1 MISEKLRETL
11 PIKIEE
17 ELDLMGKKFNIL
29 VVDDDLKNI
38 QVGINFL
45 RKNKDYHLVFATS
58 GIQALERV
66 ESVEFDLILLDIIM
80 PVMDGYEVCRRLKEN
95 EKTRDI
101 PVLFLTAKQGSE
113 NIVRGFEAGGADYIT
128 KPFSS
133 HELIARVKTHL
144 ELRNHYQKEI
154 ERLQKALNQ
163 SQKVEAIRFRVN
175 GLVHECNNFLNA
187 ISPNIH
193 WIKSNVK
200 KKEFNLDAYEEY
212 FQGIVSSVMKTSG
225 LLKQFSELGQ
235 KNSSEPEIV
244 NMNTVVKDITKLYKP
259 SFKDKVEL
267 KIDFL
272 DRPALTL
279 AETMHIEQVLLNM
292 IINAEHAI
300 MNESSK
306 DGRKG
311 LINMRISKVS
321 GSGNEDL
328 KEDSD
333 YLKIDIEDN
342 GSGMSPETLK
352 KIFNPYFT
360 SKKEIGGSGLGLAIA
375 DNIVKSHK
383 GIIQVSSEIGKG
395 SCFSIYFPFYSG
407 D

>member
-1 MISEKLRETL
+1 M
-11 PIKIEE
+11 PIKIEKDV
-17 ELDLMGKKFNIL
+17 DLMGKKFNIL

-58 GIQALERV
+58 GSQALERV
-66 ESVEFDLILLDIIM
+66 EQVDFDLILLDIIM

-163 SQKVEAIRFRVN
+163 SHMYESIRFRVN

-187 ISPNIH
+187 IAPNIH
-193 WIKSNVK
+193 WIKSNIK
-200 KKEFNLDAYEEY
+200 KKEFNPEVYDVY
-212 FQGIVSSVMKTSG
+212 FQGIVTSVIKTSG
-225 LLKQFSELGQ
+225 LLKQFSELGN
-235 KNSSEPEIV
+235 KNSTEPEIV
-244 NMNTVVKDITKLYKP
+244 DMNTVVCDITKLYKP
-259 SFKDKVEL
+259 SFKDEVEL
-267 KIDFL
+267 TIDFL

-279 AETMHIEQVLLNM
+279 AETIHIEQVLLNL
-292 IINAEHAI
+292 IINAEQAI
-300 MNESSK
+300 MAESRK

-311 LINMRISKVS
+311 LIIMRISKVS
-321 GSGNEDL
+321 GSEIGDL
-328 KEDSD
+328 KKDSN

-342 GSGMSPETLK
+342 GTGMSPETLE

-360 SKKEIGGSGLGLAIA
+360 LKKEIGGSGLGLSIA
-375 DNIVKSHK
+375 VNIVKSHN
-383 GIIQVSSEIGKG
+383 GIIRVTSEIGKG
-395 SCFSIYFPFYSG
+395 SCFSLYFPFYLGDEKSG
-407 D
+407 S